1 MWMNLLLKPST
12 SDLCTSSLSGASQF
26 KADRAFTAQPACPG
40 NPCSFLS
47 RPRKRKQRERDALA
61 RASHSAC
68 SEFPGI
74 PQTCCCR
81 RVGSKLVFPFWQ
93 DVHNQQIICR
103 VHLHCQRYGTQLK
116 ALLVFRE
123 LVGIPVTAV
132 GWVFVKFFGYLK
144 EKNKLKD

>member
-1 MWMNLLLKPST
+1 MWMNLQLKPST
-12 SDLCTSSLSGASQF
+12 SDLCTSSLSSASQF
-26 KADRAFTAQPACPG
+26 KADCAFAAQPVCPG

-81 RVGSKLVFPFWQ
+81 RVGSRLVFLFWQ
-93 DVHNQQIICR
+93 DVHNQQIISQ

-116 ALLVFRE
+116 ALPVFWE
-123 LVGIPVTAV
+123 LVGIPVTVA
-132 GWVFVKFFGYLK
+132 GWFYVKFFGYLK